1 MYDNVCTAK
10 QKLENNIEF
19 REVDWK
25 SLCQAVYRVTNDTY
39 TRQFQYKIIHNYL
52 PTNSLLFNYKLTD
65 SNRCT
70 FCFIHKET
78 IKHLF
83 CECSYSVTSY
93 KGICQYLEKYDV
105 VMPSLS
111 PTHILYGLLPVTLE
125 NKLENHMIILYK
137 LIIFTC
143 RTKSSV
149 PRLPM
154 FQIKLKEVM
163 TIEHKIAIK
172 NGKILH
178 HLQKWKTMNEIL

>member
-10 QKLENNIEF
+10 QNLENNIEF

-83 CECSYSVTSY
+83 CECSYSVTFY
-93 KGICQYLEKYDV
+93 KEIRQYLEKYDV

-111 PTHILYGLLPVTLE
+111 THIL
-125 NKLENHMIILYK
+125 
-137 LIIFTC
+137 
-143 RTKSSV
+143 
-149 PRLPM
+149 
-154 FQIKLKEVM
+154 
-163 TIEHKIAIK
+163 
-172 NGKILH
+172 
-178 HLQKWKTMNEIL
+178 